1 MTTPT
6 KPTAFPSFGA
16 APTKYDPIWMASFL
30 SQLARRVGLLA
41 GPNTIQ
47 PQILLQAPNGKVY
60 EVTVSNSG
68 DLTTTEA
75 TRGTI
80 QPPI

>member
-16 APTKYDPIWMASFL
+16 APRQYDPVWMASFL

-47 PQILLQAPNGKVY
+47 PQILLQAPNGTVY
-60 EVTVSNSG
+60 EITVDNAG
-68 DLTTTEA
+68 NLVRTVA
-75 TRGTI
+75 TRGVV
-80 QPPI
+80 QPPM

>member
-1 MTTPT
+1 MSVST
-6 KPTAFPSFGA
+6 KPTPFPSFGA
-16 APTKYDPIWMASFL
+16 APTKYDPVWMTSFL

-47 PQILLQAPNGKVY
+47 PQILLQAPNGTVY

-68 DLTTTEA
+68 VLTTTAA

>member
-16 APTKYDPIWMASFL
+16 APQKYDPLWMASFL

-47 PQILLQAPNGKVY
+47 PQILLQAPNGTVY
-60 EVTVSNSG
+60 VVTVDNAG
-68 DLTTTEA
+68 NITTDVA
-75 TRGTI
+75 SRGVV
-80 QPPI
+80 QPPM